1 MFRTRVLG
9 TGLVLAAAVG
19 AVVAFAATAKP
30 AVKPASSAAARIARG
45 QYLVSVMG
53 CTDCHTPGTLF
64 GGPDMKRQFAGSEL
78 GWKGP
83 WGTSF
88 ARNLTPDLDTGLG
101 YWSENEIVKFLRT
114 GNKPDG
120 KQALPPMP
128 WPNTAQLTEAD
139 VHAVAAFLMSV
150 PKISHKVPDA
160 LPPGQDYSGP
170 TLVFPA
176 PGAWDAPVGAPPEA
190 AKK

>member
-1 MFRTRVLG
+1 MSFRTRLLG
-9 TGLVLAAAVG
+9 SGLVLIAAVG
-19 AVVAFAATAKP
+19 AVAVFAATTKPVAKP
-30 AVKPASSAAARIARG
+30 AGDKAASLARG
-45 QYLVSVMG
+45 QYLVTVMG
-53 CTDCHTPGTLF
+53 CGDCHTPGTLY
-64 GGPDMKRQFAGSEL
+64 GAPDAKRAFAGSEL

-101 YWSENEIVKFLRT
+101 YWSEDELVKFLKT
-114 GNKPDG
+114 GNKADG

-128 WPNTAQLTEAD
+128 WPNTAQLTDAD
-139 VHAVAAFLMSV
+139 VHAVAAYLMSL
-150 PKISHKVPDA
+150 PKVSHKVPDA

-170 TLVFPA
+170 TLVFPP
-176 PGAWDAPVGAPPEA
+176 PGAWDAPVGAAPD